1 MAQSKKLKAVV
12 ITGASSGIGESCAL
26 WLEKRGMRVFAGVRK
41 GADAMAL
48 SRKGSPLLTPLLLD
62 VADQKSIEAA
72 TQAISRKLKT
82 GVELDLVNNAGVTLG
97 GPIEYISLDDLR
109 KELEVNLIGSLAVT
123 QALLPLIRESGG
135 RIVNMSS
142 VSGLISYP
150 FLGPYSA
157 SKFALEAISD
167 ALRIELR
174 PWGIS
179 VSLIEPGDV
188 DTPIWDKS
196 QTMIDHMTRHWPTQ
210 AFKLYGPVMTI
221 QDKIRRHGISPNEV
235 AKVVEHAL
243 TDRHSRPR
251 YRVGKFAPII
261 DLFRHLPIAVR
272 DRIIAYQ
279 LPKYGDVRVG
289 ALKN

>member
-1 MAQSKKLKAVV
+1 MDRAAKPKTVV

-26 WLEKRGMRVFAGVRK
+26 WLANRGMRVFAGVRK
-41 GADAMAL
+41 TADATAL
-48 SRKGSPLLTPLLLD
+48 GARAPERLTPVILD
-62 VADQKSIEAA
+62 VTDQNSIAAA
-72 TQAISRKLKT
+72 TREIAVALK
-82 GVELDLVNNAGVTLG
+82 GENELDLVNNAGVLLG
-97 GPIEYISLDDLR
+97 GPVEFLSLDDLR
-109 KELEVNLIGSLAVT
+109 REFEVNLVGSVAVT

-142 VSGLISYP
+142 VSGLIAYP

-157 SKFALEAISD
+157 SKFAMEAISD

-174 PWGIS
+174 PWKIR

-196 QTMIDHMTRHWPTQ
+196 QTMIDRITRHWPPQ
-210 AFKLYGPVMTI
+210 AFKLYGPAMAMRN
-221 QDKIRRHGISPNEV
+221 DLKRHGISPDEI

-251 YRVGKFAPII
+251 YRVGKLAPVI
-261 DLFRHLPIAVR
+261 DLFRHLPIAIR
-272 DRIIAYQ
+272 DRLIAYQ
-279 LPKYGDVRVG
+279 LPKYGY
-289 ALKN
+289 

>member
-1 MAQSKKLKAVV
+1 MDSGRSKRLKTVV

-26 WLEKRGMRVFAGVRK
+26 YFERKGRRVFAGVRK
-41 GADAMAL
+41 ETDAARL
-48 SRKGSPLLTPLLLD
+48 RVKASHLLTPLILD
-62 VADQKSIEAA
+62 VTDQKSIEEAVRE
-72 TQAISRKLKT
+72 ISDAVKD
-82 GVELDLVNNAGVTLG
+82 GVELDLVNNAGITLG
-97 GPIEYISLDDLR
+97 GPVEFLSLDDLR
-109 KELEVNLIGSLAVT
+109 RELEVNLIGSLAVT
-123 QALLPLIRESGG
+123 QALLPLIREAGG

-174 PWGIS
+174 PWGIR
-179 VSLIEPGDV
+179 VSLIEPGDI

-196 QTMIDHMTRHWPTQ
+196 RTMIDRMTGHWPPQ
-210 AFKLYGPVMTI
+210 AFKLYGPVIAI
-221 QDKIRRHGISPNEV
+221 QNKIKRHGISPDEV

-243 TDRHSRPR
+243 NDRHSRPR
-251 YRVGKFAPII
+251 YRVGKCAPIM

-279 LPKYGDVRVG
+279 LPKYGNIKTV
-289 ALKN
+289 

>member
-1 MAQSKKLKAVV
+1 MVRSTKHKTVV

-26 WLEKRGMRVFAGVRK
+26 WLERRGRRVFAGVRK
-41 GADAMAL
+41 EADAAAL
-48 SRKGSPLLTPLLLD
+48 RAKASHLLTPLILD
-62 VADQKSIEAA
+62 VTDQKSIEAA
-72 TQAISRKLKT
+72 VGEIS
-82 GVELDLVNNAGVTLG
+82 GAVNGDVELDLVNNAGITLG
-97 GPIEYISLDDLR
+97 GPVEFLSLDDLR
-109 KELEVNLIGSLAVT
+109 RELEVNLIGSLAVT

-174 PWGIS
+174 PWGIR

-188 DTPIWDKS
+188 DTPLWDKS
-196 QTMIDHMTRHWPTQ
+196 RIMIDRLTAHWPPQ
-210 AFKLYGPVMTI
+210 AFKLYGPVMAI
-221 QDKIRRHGISPNEV
+221 QNEFRRHGISPEKV
-235 AKVVEHAL
+235 AKIVEHAL
-243 TDRHSRPR
+243 TDRYSRPR
-251 YRVGKFAPII
+251 YRVGKFATVI

-272 DRIIAYQ
+272 DRIIAYH
-279 LPKYGDVRVG
+279 LPKYGNVKT
-289 ALKN
+289 A